1 MLAVNSA
8 RRALLVL
15 AALSGLA
22 ACKALPKNA
31 RGQTP
36 MRYVLCN
43 AQGEDC
49 FVAARFSDLH
59 SCERY
64 RTFAL
69 ASCDEATQPG
79 KLICDTAHPSTTKSS
94 YCLSQ

>member
-1 MLAVNSA
+1 MSLTRTVLLALA
-8 RRALLVL
+8 TALL
-15 AALSGLA
+15 

-43 AQGEDC
+43 AQGDDC
-49 FVAARFSDLH
+49 FIAARFSDLR

-69 ASCDEATQPG
+69 ASCDDQAQPG
-79 KLICDTAHPSTTKSS
+79 KLICDVEHPDKTKSS